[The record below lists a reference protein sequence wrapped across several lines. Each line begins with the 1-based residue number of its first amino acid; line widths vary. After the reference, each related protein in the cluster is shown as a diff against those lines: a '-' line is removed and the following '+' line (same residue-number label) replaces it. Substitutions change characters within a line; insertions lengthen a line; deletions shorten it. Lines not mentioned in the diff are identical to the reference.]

1 MSIIGSIFV
10 RLGLKS
16 DEFSK
21 GIKQSEGQLSSFK
34 GVVGKI
40 GGAIAGAFTVD
51 KIVQFTKEAYKLAG
65 QAQGVYN
72 AFSRLNRPGLLNDL
86 KEATRGTTDE
96 LQLMQTAVRAS
107 NFKIPLD
114 QLATYLRF
122 ATDRAIETGE
132 SVDYLV
138 NSLVLGIG
146 RKSPLILDNLS
157 ISTVRLREELAKTG
171 DMAKAVGNIIEEEM
185 KKGGDAIETSAV
197 KTQKLGAAW
206 KDFMVAVGDS
216 GAVKSTGNIIT
227 DTLTSITRAMS
238 DLIKSGKSSSIA
250 MGSGMLGGI
259 LGPILGPVAAI
270 FGGTKAAESAIKG
283 QRSKQNKIDAEV
295 EKAAKLAKEWA
306 DSVTT
311 IEEAEKKLSLA
322 QYSYFSSGK
331 EREAVIA
338 ALKEKIKTIKAQE
351 QEKIAREQTEKGIKA
366 QIEALEELRAQEAN
380 PEKRA
385 AYTSEIE
392 SLKKRLE
399 LMTSTNTVVKGSID
413 YIIQQIEAQEKLYH
427 STNIQSVRDMAAAK
441 KEELEAAK
449 ALLEITEKDRKR
461 RDRILKEGDIA
472 SGYST
477 QGMGGSFWLKRVEE
491 KNKLEKNLASYSF
504 DPTLYKDKI
513 QQFKE
518 QAAEVDQV
526 ANSIHQTIT
535 NTMVSSF
542 QALADGL
549 AGISDMDAGQAIA
562 SLLKPLADTAITA
575 GTIIMTTGEAIE
587 SLKKSLFGF
596 NGISAIAAGAILVGI
611 GVAARAG
618 LSAIAS
624 SGGSSG
630 SSSYSPNTSFSGGSS
645 YSGASSQYGYASY
658 RAQSVDVNV
667 TGRISGQDIVLAS
680 DKYLKNKSR

>member
-96 LQLMQTAVRAS
+96 LKLMQTAVQAN

-114 QLATYLRF
+114 QLATYLKF
-122 ATDRAIETGE
+122 ATNRAIETGE

-138 NSLVLGIG
+138 QSIILGIG
-146 RKSPLILDNLS
+146 RKSPLILDNLG
-157 ISTVRLREELAKTG
+157 ISASELREELAKTG
-171 DMAKAVGNIIEEEM
+171 DMGKAVGNIINKSMSEA
-185 KKGGDAIETSAV
+185 GDAIETSAV
-197 KTQKLGAAW
+197 KAQKLGAAW
-206 KDFMVAVGDS
+206 KNFMTSVGDTS
-216 GAVKSTGNIIT
+216 VVKSTGDAIVS
-227 DTLTSITRAMS
+227 TLTYIADSFDA
-238 DLIKSGKSSSIA
+238 LINSERLSTWQKFLGFL
-250 MGSGMLGGI
+250 GHGGI
-259 LGPILGPVAAI
+259 QRQAL
-270 FGGTKAAESAIKG
+270 AEGAGNASAD
-283 QRSKQNKIDAEV
+283 KQIQERVNLWTEG
-295 EKAAKLAKEWA
+295 LN
-306 DSVTT
+306 T
-311 IEEAEKKLSLA
+311 IELAERQLAFAQSQYAHFSSEEEKK
-322 QYSYFSSGK
+322 
-331 EREAVIA
+331 AVIA
-338 ALKEKIKTIKAQE
+338 ALKERVKLIKSQE
-351 QEKIAREQTEKGIKA
+351 QEKIAREQTENGIKA
-366 QIEALEELRAQEAN
+366 QIAALEELRAQEAN

-413 YIIQQIEAQEKLYH
+413 YINQQIEAQEKLYN

-449 ALLEITEKDRKR
+449 ALLEITEKDKQKR
-461 RDRILKEGDIA
+461 DEALKGDIA

-535 NTMVSSF
+535 NTMVSGF

-549 AGISDMDAGQAIA
+549 AGISDMNAGQAIA
-562 SLLKPLADTAITA
+562 SLLKPLADVAITA

-630 SSSYSPNTSFSGGSS
+630 SSSYSPNTSFSGGGS

>member
-65 QAQGVYN
+65 QAQGAYN

-96 LQLMQTAVRAS
+96 LKLMQTAVQAN

-114 QLATYLRF
+114 QLATYLKF
-122 ATDRAIETGE
+122 ATNRAIETGE

-138 NSLVLGIG
+138 QSIILGIG
-146 RKSPLILDNLS
+146 RKSPLILDNLG
-157 ISTVRLREELAKTG
+157 ISASELREELAKTG
-171 DMAKAVGNIIEEEM
+171 DMGKAVGNIINKSMSEA
-185 KKGGDAIETSAV
+185 GDAIETSAV
-197 KTQKLGAAW
+197 KVQRLSAAW
-206 KDFMVAVGDS
+206 KDLKTAYGNSAWVKNIADSIVDNLTVAINSISSIFKSNAQIWYETDIKM
-216 GAVKSTGNIIT
+216 GANLGKRWLQIYEKYKKATGSLK
-227 DTLTSITRAMS
+227 DDYSEYL
-238 DLIKSGKSSSIA
+238 DLLKKGFSSS
-250 MGSGMLGGI
+250 
-259 LGPILGPVAAI
+259 PQ
-270 FGGTKAAESAIKG
+270 T
-283 QRSKQNKIDAEV
+283 NT
-295 EKAAKLAKEWA
+295 
-306 DSVTT
+306 DSIRQLNSDT
-311 IEEAEKKLSLA
+311 IN
-322 QYSYFSSGK
+322 
-331 EREAVIA
+331 
-338 ALKEKIKTIKAQE
+338 
-351 QEKIAREQTEKGIKA
+351 GIKA
-366 QIEALEELRAQEAN
+366 QIAALEELRAEEAN
-380 PEKRA
+380 PAKRA

-413 YIIQQIEAQEKLYH
+413 YINQQIEAQEKLYN

-449 ALLEITEKDRKR
+449 ALLEITEKDKQKR
-461 RDRILKEGDIA
+461 DEALKGDIA

-491 KNKLEKNLASYSF
+491 KNQLEKNLASYSY
-504 DPTLYKDKI
+504 DPTLYKNAKN
-513 QQFKE
+513 QATQFNEIAEEVK
-518 QAAEVDQV
+518 QA

-535 NTMVSSF
+535 TAMSD
-542 QALADGL
+542 ALISL
-549 AGISDMDAGQAIA
+549 AEGIGSMGGIDM
-562 SLLKPLADTAITA
+562 SPLADVIIQVGKMAIK
-575 GTIIMTTGEAIE
+575 TGVAILGIKKALE
-587 SLKKSLFGF
+587 SLNPFV
-596 NGISAIAAGAILVGI
+596 AIAAGTALVALGTAVKKSLSNI
-611 GVAARAG
+611 G
-618 LSAIAS
+618 SEI
-624 SGGSSG
+624 GGG
-630 SSSYSPNTSFSGGSS
+630 YSPNTSFSGGGS

>member
-96 LQLMQTAVRAS
+96 LKLMQTAVQAN

-114 QLATYLRF
+114 QLATYLKF
-122 ATDRAIETGE
+122 ATNRAIETGE

-206 KDFMVAVGDS
+206 KNFMTSVGDTS
-216 GAVKSTGNIIT
+216 VVKSTGDAIVS
-227 DTLTSITRAMS
+227 TLTYIADSFDA
-238 DLIKSGKSSSIA
+238 LINSERLSTWQKFLGFL
-250 MGSGMLGGI
+250 GHGGI
-259 LGPILGPVAAI
+259 QRQAL
-270 FGGTKAAESAIKG
+270 AEGAGNASAG
-283 QRSKQNKIDAEV
+283 KQIQERVNLWTEG
-295 EKAAKLAKEWA
+295 LN
-306 DSVTT
+306 T
-311 IEEAEKKLSLA
+311 IELAERQLAFAQSQYAHFSSEEEKK
-322 QYSYFSSGK
+322 
-331 EREAVIA
+331 AVIA
-338 ALKEKIKTIKAQE
+338 ALKERVKLLKSQE
-351 QEKIAREQTEKGIKA
+351 QEKIAREQTENGIKA
-366 QIEALEELRAQEAN
+366 QIAALEELRAQEAN

-413 YIIQQIEAQEKLYH
+413 YINQQIEAQEKLYN

-449 ALLEITEKDRKR
+449 ALLEITEKDKQKR
-461 RDRILKEGDIA
+461 DEALKGDIA

-491 KNKLEKNLASYSF
+491 KNQLEKNLASYSF

-549 AGISDMDAGQAIA
+549 AGISDMNAGQAIA
-562 SLLKPLADTAITA
+562 SLLKPLADMAITA
-575 GTIIMTTGEAIE
+575 GTIIMTTGKAIE
-587 SLKKSLFGF
+587 SLKAALSGFFGV
-596 NGISAIAAGAILVGI
+596 GAIAAGAILVGI

>member
-40 GGAIAGAFTVD
+40 GGAIAGAFAVN

-96 LQLMQTAVRAS
+96 LKLMQTAVQAN

-114 QLATYLRF
+114 QLATYLKF
-122 ATDRAIETGE
+122 ATNRAIETGE

-138 NSLVLGIG
+138 QSIILGIG
-146 RKSPLILDNLS
+146 RKSPLILDNLG
-157 ISTVRLREELAKTG
+157 ISASELREELAKTG
-171 DMAKAVGNIIEEEM
+171 DMGKAVGNIINKSMSEA
-185 KKGGDAIETSAV
+185 GDAIETSAV
-197 KTQKLGAAW
+197 KVQRLSAAW
-206 KDFMVAVGDS
+206 KDLKTAYGNSAWVKNIADSIVDNLTVAINSISSIFKSNAQIWYETDIKM
-216 GAVKSTGNIIT
+216 GANLGKRWLQIYEKYKKATGSLK
-227 DTLTSITRAMS
+227 DDYSEYL
-238 DLIKSGKSSSIA
+238 DLLKKGFSSS
-250 MGSGMLGGI
+250 
-259 LGPILGPVAAI
+259 PQ
-270 FGGTKAAESAIKG
+270 T
-283 QRSKQNKIDAEV
+283 NT
-295 EKAAKLAKEWA
+295 
-306 DSVTT
+306 DSIRQLNSDT
-311 IEEAEKKLSLA
+311 IN
-322 QYSYFSSGK
+322 
-331 EREAVIA
+331 
-338 ALKEKIKTIKAQE
+338 
-351 QEKIAREQTEKGIKA
+351 GIKA
-366 QIEALEELRAQEAN
+366 QIAALEELRAEEAN
-380 PEKRA
+380 PAKRA

-413 YIIQQIEAQEKLYH
+413 YINQQIEAQEKLYN

-449 ALLEITEKDRKR
+449 ALLEITEKDKQKR
-461 RDRILKEGDIA
+461 DEALKGDIA

-549 AGISDMDAGQAIA
+549 AGISDMNAGQAIA
-562 SLLKPLADTAITA
+562 SLLKPLADMAITA
-575 GTIIMTTGEAIE
+575 GTIIMTTGKAIE
-587 SLKKSLFGF
+587 SLKAALSGFFGV
-596 NGISAIAAGAILVGI
+596 GAIAAGAILVGI

>member
-34 GVVGKI
+34 GAVGKI

-107 NFKIPLD
+107 NFRIPLEE
-114 QLATYLRF
+114 LATFLKF

-171 DMAKAVGNIIEEEM
+171 DMGKAVGNIIKEEM
-185 KKGGDAIETSAV
+185 QKGGDAIETSAV

-206 KDFMVAVGDS
+206 KNFMTSVGDTS
-216 GAVKSTGNIIT
+216 VVKSTGDAIVS
-227 DTLTSITRAMS
+227 TLTYIADSFDALINSERLSTWQKFLGFLGHGGIQRQALAEGAGNAS
-238 DLIKSGKSSSIA
+238 ADKQIQERVNLWTEGLNTIELAERQLAFAQSQYAHFSSEEEKKAVISALRERVKLIKS
-250 MGSGMLGGI
+250 
-259 LGPILGPVAAI
+259 
-270 FGGTKAAESAIKG
+270 
-283 QRSKQNKIDAEV
+283 
-295 EKAAKLAKEWA
+295 
-306 DSVTT
+306 
-311 IEEAEKKLSLA
+311 
-322 QYSYFSSGK
+322 
-331 EREAVIA
+331 
-338 ALKEKIKTIKAQE
+338 QE
-351 QEKIAREQTEKGIKA
+351 QEQIAREQTENGIKA
-366 QIEALEELRAQEAN
+366 QIAALEELRAQEAN

-385 AYTSEIE
+385 AYTIEIE

-413 YIIQQIEAQEKLYH
+413 YINQQIEAQEKLYN

-449 ALLEITEKDRKR
+449 ALLEVTEKDKEKR
-461 RDRILKEGDIA
+461 DEALKGDIA

-477 QGMGGSFWLKRVEE
+477 KGTGGSFWLKRVEE

-513 QQFKE
+513 KQFKE

-630 SSSYSPNTSFSGGSS
+630 NSSYSSNTSFSGGGS

>member
-1 MSIIGSIFV
+1 MS
-10 RLGLKS
+10 
-16 DEFSK
+16 
-21 GIKQSEGQLSSFK
+21 
-34 GVVGKI
+34 
-40 GGAIAGAFTVD
+40 
-51 KIVQFTKEAYKLAG
+51 EA
-65 QAQGVYN
+65 
-72 AFSRLNRPGLLNDL
+72 
-86 KEATRGTTDE
+86 
-96 LQLMQTAVRAS
+96 
-107 NFKIPLD
+107 
-114 QLATYLRF
+114 
-122 ATDRAIETGE
+122 
-132 SVDYLV
+132 
-138 NSLVLGIG
+138 
-146 RKSPLILDNLS
+146 
-157 ISTVRLREELAKTG
+157 
-171 DMAKAVGNIIEEEM
+171 
-185 KKGGDAIETSAV
+185 GDAIETSAV
-197 KTQKLGAAW
+197 KVQRLSAAW
-206 KDFMVAVGDS
+206 KDLKTAYGNSAWVKNIADSIVDNLTVAINSISSIFKSNAQIWYETDIKM
-216 GAVKSTGNIIT
+216 GANLGKRWLQIYEKYKKATGSLK
-227 DTLTSITRAMS
+227 DDYSEYL
-238 DLIKSGKSSSIA
+238 DLLKKGFSSS
-250 MGSGMLGGI
+250 
-259 LGPILGPVAAI
+259 PQ
-270 FGGTKAAESAIKG
+270 T
-283 QRSKQNKIDAEV
+283 NT
-295 EKAAKLAKEWA
+295 
-306 DSVTT
+306 DSIRQLNSDT
-311 IEEAEKKLSLA
+311 IN
-322 QYSYFSSGK
+322 
-331 EREAVIA
+331 
-338 ALKEKIKTIKAQE
+338 
-351 QEKIAREQTEKGIKA
+351 GIKA
-366 QIEALEELRAQEAN
+366 QIAALEELRAEEAN
-380 PEKRA
+380 PAKRA

-413 YIIQQIEAQEKLYH
+413 YINQQIEAQEKLYN

-449 ALLEITEKDRKR
+449 ALLEITEKDKQKR
-461 RDRILKEGDIA
+461 DEALKGDIA

>member
-86 KEATRGTTDE
+86 KEATRGTIDE
-96 LQLMQTAVRAS
+96 LQLMQTAVRAN

-206 KDFMVAVGDS
+206 KNFMTSVGDTS
-216 GAVKSTGNIIT
+216 VVKSTGDAIVS
-227 DTLTSITRAMS
+227 TLTYIADSFDA
-238 DLIKSGKSSSIA
+238 LINSERLSTWQKFLGFL
-250 MGSGMLGGI
+250 GHGGI
-259 LGPILGPVAAI
+259 QRQAL
-270 FGGTKAAESAIKG
+270 AEGAGNASAD
-283 QRSKQNKIDAEV
+283 KQIQERVNLWTEG
-295 EKAAKLAKEWA
+295 LN
-306 DSVTT
+306 T
-311 IEEAEKKLSLA
+311 IELAERQLAFAQSQYAHFSSEEEKK
-322 QYSYFSSGK
+322 
-331 EREAVIA
+331 AVIA
-338 ALKEKIKTIKAQE
+338 ALKERVKLIKSQE

-413 YIIQQIEAQEKLYH
+413 YINQQIEAQEKLYN

-449 ALLEITEKDRKR
+449 ALLEITEKDKQKR
-461 RDRILKEGDIA
+461 DEALKGDIA

-630 SSSYSPNTSFSGGSS
+630 SSSYYPNTSFSGGGS

-658 RAQSVDVNV
+658 RAQSVDINV

>member
-34 GVVGKI
+34 GAVGKI

-107 NFKIPLD
+107 NFRIPLEE
-114 QLATYLRF
+114 LATYLKF

-171 DMAKAVGNIIEEEM
+171 DMAKAVGNIIKEEM
-185 KKGGDAIETSAV
+185 QKGGDAIETSAV
-197 KTQKLGAAW
+197 KTQRLGAAW
-206 KDFMVAVGDS
+206 KNFMTSVGDTS
-216 GAVKSTGNIIT
+216 VVKSTGDAIVG
-227 DTLTSITRAMS
+227 TLTYIADSFDA
-238 DLIKSGKSSSIA
+238 LINSERLSTWQKFLGFL
-250 MGSGMLGGI
+250 GHGGI
-259 LGPILGPVAAI
+259 QRQAL
-270 FGGTKAAESAIKG
+270 AEGAGNASAD
-283 QRSKQNKIDAEV
+283 KQIQERVNLWTEG
-295 EKAAKLAKEWA
+295 LN
-306 DSVTT
+306 T
-311 IEEAEKKLSLA
+311 IELAERQLAFAQSQYAHFSSEEEKK
-322 QYSYFSSGK
+322 
-331 EREAVIA
+331 AVIS
-338 ALKEKIKTIKAQE
+338 ALKERVKLLKSQE
-351 QEKIAREQTEKGIKA
+351 QEKIAREQTENGIKA
-366 QIEALEELRAQEAN
+366 QIEALKELRAEEAD

-385 AYTSEIE
+385 AYTIEIE

-413 YIIQQIEAQEKLYH
+413 YINQQIEAQDKLYN

-441 KEELEAAK
+441 KKELEAAK
-449 ALLEITEKDRKR
+449 ALLEITEKDKEKR
-461 RDRILKEGDIA
+461 DEVLKGDIA

-477 QGMGGSFWLKRVEE
+477 KGTGGSFWFKRVEE

-513 QQFKE
+513 KQFKE

-549 AGISDMDAGQAIA
+549 AGISDMNAGQAIA
-562 SLLKPLADTAITA
+562 SLLKPLADMAITA
-575 GTIIMTTGEAIE
+575 GTIIMTTGKAIE
-587 SLKKSLFGF
+587 SLKAALSGFFGV
-596 NGISAIAAGAILVGI
+596 GAIAAGAILVGI

-624 SGGSSG
+624 SGSSSG

-658 RAQSVDVNV
+658 RTQSVDVNV

>member
-96 LQLMQTAVRAS
+96 LKLMQTAVQAN
-107 NFKIPLD
+107 NFKIPLN
-114 QLATYLRF
+114 QLATYLKF
-122 ATDRAIETGE
+122 ATNRAIETGE

-138 NSLVLGIG
+138 QSIILGIG
-146 RKSPLILDNLS
+146 RKSPLILDNLG
-157 ISTVRLREELAKTG
+157 ISASELREELAKTG
-171 DMAKAVGNIIEEEM
+171 DMGKAVGNIINKSMSEA
-185 KKGGDAIETSAV
+185 GDAIETSAV

-206 KDFMVAVGDS
+206 KNFMTSVGDTS
-216 GAVKSTGNIIT
+216 VVKSTGDAIVS
-227 DTLTSITRAMS
+227 TLTYIADSFDA
-238 DLIKSGKSSSIA
+238 LINSERLSTWQKFLGFL
-250 MGSGMLGGI
+250 GHGGI
-259 LGPILGPVAAI
+259 QRQAL
-270 FGGTKAAESAIKG
+270 AEGAGNASAD
-283 QRSKQNKIDAEV
+283 KQIQERVNLWTEG
-295 EKAAKLAKEWA
+295 LN
-306 DSVTT
+306 T
-311 IEEAEKKLSLA
+311 IELAERQLAFAQSQYAHFSSEEEKK
-322 QYSYFSSGK
+322 
-331 EREAVIA
+331 AVIA
-338 ALKEKIKTIKAQE
+338 ALKERVKLIKSQE
-351 QEKIAREQTEKGIKA
+351 QEKIAREQTENGIKA
-366 QIEALEELRAQEAN
+366 QIAALEELRAQEAN
-380 PEKRA
+380 PAKRA

-413 YIIQQIEAQEKLYH
+413 YINQQIEAQEKLYN

-441 KEELEAAK
+441 KKELEAAK
-449 ALLEITEKDRKR
+449 ALLEITEKDKQKR
-461 RDRILKEGDIA
+461 DEALKGDIA

-549 AGISDMDAGQAIA
+549 AGISDMNAGQAIA
-562 SLLKPLADTAITA
+562 SLLKPLADMAITA
-575 GTIIMTTGEAIE
+575 GTIIMTTGKAIE
-587 SLKKSLFGF
+587 SLKAALSGFFGV
-596 NGISAIAAGAILVGI
+596 GAIAAGAILVGI

-630 SSSYSPNTSFSGGSS
+630 SSSYSPNTSFSGGGS
-645 YSGASSQYGYASY
+645 YSGASGQYGYASY

>member
-96 LQLMQTAVRAS
+96 LQLMQTAVRAN

-171 DMAKAVGNIIEEEM
+171 DVAKAVGNIIEEEM

-331 EREAVIA
+331 EREAVIE

-351 QEKIAREQTEKGIKA
+351 QETIAREQTEKGIKA
-366 QIEALEELRAQEAN
+366 QIAALEELRAQEAN

-413 YIIQQIEAQEKLYH
+413 YINQQIEAQEKLYN

-449 ALLEITEKDRKR
+449 ALLEITAKDEKR
-461 RDRILKEGDIA
+461 RAEILAEGDIA

-477 QGMGGSFWLKRVEE
+477 KGTGGSFWFKRVEE

-549 AGISDMDAGQAIA
+549 AGISDMNAGQAIA
-562 SLLKPLADTAITA
+562 SLLKPLADMAITA
-575 GTIIMTTGEAIE
+575 GTIIMTTGKAIE
-587 SLKKSLFGF
+587 SLKAALSGFFGV
-596 NGISAIAAGAILVGI
+596 GAIAAGAILVGI

-645 YSGASSQYGYASY
+645 YSGVSSQYGYASY

>member
-206 KDFMVAVGDS
+206 KNFMTSVGDTS
-216 GAVKSTGNIIT
+216 VIKSTGDAIVS
-227 DTLTSITRAMS
+227 TLTYIADSFDA
-238 DLIKSGKSSSIA
+238 LINSERLSTWQKFLGFL
-250 MGSGMLGGI
+250 GHGGI
-259 LGPILGPVAAI
+259 QRQAL
-270 FGGTKAAESAIKG
+270 AEGAGNASAD
-283 QRSKQNKIDAEV
+283 KQIQERVNLWTEG
-295 EKAAKLAKEWA
+295 LN
-306 DSVTT
+306 T
-311 IEEAEKKLSLA
+311 IELAERQLAFAQSQYAHFSSEEEKK
-322 QYSYFSSGK
+322 
-331 EREAVIA
+331 AVIA
-338 ALKEKIKTIKAQE
+338 ALKERVKLIKSQE
-351 QEKIAREQTEKGIKA
+351 QEKIAREQTENGIKA
-366 QIEALEELRAQEAN
+366 QIAALEELRAQEAN

-399 LMTSTNTVVKGSID
+399 LMTSTNTAVKGSID
-413 YIIQQIEAQEKLYH
+413 YINQQIEAQEKLYN

-441 KEELEAAK
+441 KKELEAAK
-449 ALLEITEKDRKR
+449 ALLEITEKDKQKR
-461 RDRILKEGDIA
+461 DEALKGDIA

>member
-96 LQLMQTAVRAS
+96 LQLMQTAVQAN

-138 NSLVLGIG
+138 QSIILGIG
-146 RKSPLILDNLS
+146 RKSPLILDNLG
-157 ISTVRLREELAKTG
+157 ISASELREELAKTG
-171 DMAKAVGNIIEEEM
+171 DMGKAVGNIINKSMSEA
-185 KKGGDAIETSAV
+185 GDAIETSAV

-206 KDFMVAVGDS
+206 KNFMTSVGDTS
-216 GAVKSTGNIIT
+216 VIKSTGDAIVS
-227 DTLTSITRAMS
+227 TLTYIADSFDA
-238 DLIKSGKSSSIA
+238 LINSERLSTWQKFLGFL
-250 MGSGMLGGI
+250 GHGGI
-259 LGPILGPVAAI
+259 QRQAL
-270 FGGTKAAESAIKG
+270 AEGAGNASAD
-283 QRSKQNKIDAEV
+283 KQIQERVNLWTEG
-295 EKAAKLAKEWA
+295 LN
-306 DSVTT
+306 T
-311 IEEAEKKLSLA
+311 IELAERQLAFAQSQYAHFSSEEEKK
-322 QYSYFSSGK
+322 
-331 EREAVIA
+331 AVIA
-338 ALKEKIKTIKAQE
+338 ALKERVKLIKSQE
-351 QEKIAREQTEKGIKA
+351 QEKIAREQTENGIKA
-366 QIEALEELRAQEAN
+366 QIAALEELRAQEAN

-413 YIIQQIEAQEKLYH
+413 YINQQIEAQEKLYN

-441 KEELEAAK
+441 KKELEAAK
-449 ALLEITEKDRKR
+449 ALLEITEKDKQKR
-461 RDRILKEGDIA
+461 DEALKGDIA

-477 QGMGGSFWLKRVEE
+477 QGMGGSFWFKRVEE

-549 AGISDMDAGQAIA
+549 AGISDMNAGQAIA
-562 SLLKPLADTAITA
+562 SLLKPLADMAITA
-575 GTIIMTTGEAIE
+575 GTIIMTTGKAIE
-587 SLKKSLFGF
+587 SLKAALSGFFGV
-596 NGISAIAAGAILVGI
+596 GAIAAGAILVGI

-624 SGGSSG
+624 SGGNSG

-645 YSGASSQYGYASY
+645 YSGVSSQYGYASY

>member
-40 GGAIAGAFTVD
+40 GGAIAGAFAVN
-51 KIVQFTKEAYKLAG
+51 KIAQFTKEAYKLAG

-96 LQLMQTAVRAS
+96 LKLMQTAVQAN

-206 KDFMVAVGDS
+206 KNFMTSVGDTS
-216 GAVKSTGNIIT
+216 VVKSTGDAIVS
-227 DTLTSITRAMS
+227 TLTYIADSFDA
-238 DLIKSGKSSSIA
+238 LINSERLSTWQKFLGFL
-250 MGSGMLGGI
+250 GHGGI
-259 LGPILGPVAAI
+259 QRQAL
-270 FGGTKAAESAIKG
+270 AEGAGNASAD
-283 QRSKQNKIDAEV
+283 KQIQERVNLWTEG
-295 EKAAKLAKEWA
+295 LN
-306 DSVTT
+306 T
-311 IEEAEKKLSLA
+311 IELAERQLAFAQSQYAHFSSEEEKK
-322 QYSYFSSGK
+322 
-331 EREAVIA
+331 AVIA

-380 PEKRA
+380 PEKRV

-413 YIIQQIEAQEKLYH
+413 YINQQIEAQEKLYN

-449 ALLEITEKDRKR
+449 ALLEITEKDKQKR
-461 RDRILKEGDIA
+461 DEALKGNIA

-549 AGISDMDAGQAIA
+549 AGISDMNAGQAIA
-562 SLLKPLADTAITA
+562 SLLKPLADMAITA
-575 GTIIMTTGEAIE
+575 GTIIMTTGKAIE
-587 SLKKSLFGF
+587 SLKAALSGFFGV
-596 NGISAIAAGAILVGI
+596 GAIAAGAILVGI

-630 SSSYSPNTSFSGGSS
+630 SSSYSPNTSFSGGGS

>member
-21 GIKQSEGQLSSFK
+21 GIKQSEGQLSSFR

-366 QIEALEELRAQEAN
+366 QIAALEELRAQEAN

-413 YIIQQIEAQEKLYH
+413 YINQQIEAQEKLYN

-441 KEELEAAK
+441 KKELEAAK
-449 ALLEITEKDRKR
+449 ALLEITEKDKQKR
-461 RDRILKEGDIA
+461 DEALKGDIA

>member
-114 QLATYLRF
+114 QLATYLKF
-122 ATDRAIETGE
+122 ATNRAIETGE

-138 NSLVLGIG
+138 QSIILGIG
-146 RKSPLILDNLS
+146 RKSPLILDNLG
-157 ISTVRLREELAKTG
+157 ISASELREELAKTG
-171 DMAKAVGNIIEEEM
+171 DMGKAVGNIINKSMSEA
-185 KKGGDAIETSAV
+185 GDAIETSAV
-197 KTQKLGAAW
+197 KVQRLSAAW
-206 KDFMVAVGDS
+206 KDLKTAYGNSAWVKNIADSIVDNLTVAINSISSIFKSNAQIWYETDIKM
-216 GAVKSTGNIIT
+216 GANLGKRWLQIYEKYKKATGSLK
-227 DTLTSITRAMS
+227 DDYSEYL
-238 DLIKSGKSSSIA
+238 DLLKKGFSSS
-250 MGSGMLGGI
+250 
-259 LGPILGPVAAI
+259 PQ
-270 FGGTKAAESAIKG
+270 T
-283 QRSKQNKIDAEV
+283 NT
-295 EKAAKLAKEWA
+295 
-306 DSVTT
+306 DSIRQLNSDT
-311 IEEAEKKLSLA
+311 IN
-322 QYSYFSSGK
+322 
-331 EREAVIA
+331 
-338 ALKEKIKTIKAQE
+338 
-351 QEKIAREQTEKGIKA
+351 GIKA
-366 QIEALEELRAQEAN
+366 QIAALEELRAEEAN
-380 PEKRA
+380 PAKRA

-413 YIIQQIEAQEKLYH
+413 YINQQIEAQEKLYN

-449 ALLEITEKDRKR
+449 ALLEITEKDKQKR
-461 RDRILKEGDIA
+461 DEALKGDIA

-549 AGISDMDAGQAIA
+549 AGISDMNAGQAIA
-562 SLLKPLADTAITA
+562 SLLKPLADMAITA
-575 GTIIMTTGEAIE
+575 GTIIMTTGKAIE
-587 SLKKSLFGF
+587 SLKAALSGFFGV
-596 NGISAIAAGAILVGI
+596 GAIAAGAILVGI

-630 SSSYSPNTSFSGGSS
+630 SSSYSPNTSFSGGGS

>member
-206 KDFMVAVGDS
+206 KNFMTSVGDTS
-216 GAVKSTGNIIT
+216 VVKSTGDAIVS
-227 DTLTSITRAMS
+227 TLTYIADSFDA
-238 DLIKSGKSSSIA
+238 LINSERLSTWQKFLGFL
-250 MGSGMLGGI
+250 GHGGI
-259 LGPILGPVAAI
+259 QRQAL
-270 FGGTKAAESAIKG
+270 AEGAGNASAD
-283 QRSKQNKIDAEV
+283 KQIQERVNLWTEG
-295 EKAAKLAKEWA
+295 LN
-306 DSVTT
+306 T
-311 IEEAEKKLSLA
+311 IELAERQLAFAQSQYAHFSSEEEKK
-322 QYSYFSSGK
+322 
-331 EREAVIA
+331 AVIA
-338 ALKEKIKTIKAQE
+338 ALKERVKLIKSQE
-351 QEKIAREQTEKGIKA
+351 QEKTAREQTEKGIKA

-413 YIIQQIEAQEKLYH
+413 YINQQIEAQEKLYN

-449 ALLEITEKDRKR
+449 ALLEITEKDKQKR
-461 RDRILKEGDIA
+461 DEALKGDIA

-549 AGISDMDAGQAIA
+549 AGISDMNAGQAIA
-562 SLLKPLADTAITA
+562 SLLKPLADMAITA
-575 GTIIMTTGEAIE
+575 GTIIMTTGKAIE
-587 SLKKSLFGF
+587 SLKAALSGFFGV
-596 NGISAIAAGAILVGI
+596 GAIAAGAILVGI

-624 SGGSSG
+624 SGGNSG

>member
-40 GGAIAGAFTVD
+40 GGAIAGAFAVN

-96 LQLMQTAVRAS
+96 LKLMQTAVQAN

-114 QLATYLRF
+114 QLATYLKF
-122 ATDRAIETGE
+122 ATNRAIETGE

-138 NSLVLGIG
+138 QSIILGIG
-146 RKSPLILDNLS
+146 RKSPLILDNLG
-157 ISTVRLREELAKTG
+157 ISASELREELAKTG
-171 DMAKAVGNIIEEEM
+171 DMGKAVGNIINKSMSEA
-185 KKGGDAIETSAV
+185 GDAIETSAV

-206 KDFMVAVGDS
+206 KNFMTSVGDTS
-216 GAVKSTGNIIT
+216 IIKSTGDAIVS
-227 DTLTSITRAMS
+227 TLTYIADSFDA
-238 DLIKSGKSSSIA
+238 LINSERLSTWQKFLGFL
-250 MGSGMLGGI
+250 GHGGI
-259 LGPILGPVAAI
+259 QRQAL
-270 FGGTKAAESAIKG
+270 AEGAGNASAD
-283 QRSKQNKIDAEV
+283 KQIQERVNLWTEG
-295 EKAAKLAKEWA
+295 LN
-306 DSVTT
+306 T
-311 IEEAEKKLSLA
+311 IELAERQLAFAQSQYAHFSSEEEKK
-322 QYSYFSSGK
+322 
-331 EREAVIA
+331 AVIA
-338 ALKEKIKTIKAQE
+338 ALKERVKLIKSQE
-351 QEKIAREQTEKGIKA
+351 QEKIAREQTENGIKA
-366 QIEALEELRAQEAN
+366 QIAALEELRAQEAN
-380 PEKRA
+380 PAKRA

-413 YIIQQIEAQEKLYH
+413 YINQQIEAQEKLYN

-441 KEELEAAK
+441 KKELEAAK
-449 ALLEITEKDRKR
+449 ALLEITEKDKQKR
-461 RDRILKEGDIA
+461 DEALKGDIA

-535 NTMVSSF
+535 NTMVSGF

-562 SLLKPLADTAITA
+562 SLLKPLADVAITA

>member
-238 DLIKSGKSSSIA
+238 DFIKSGKSWSAFI
-250 MGSGMLGGI
+250 GSMLGGV
-259 LGPILGPVAAI
+259 LGPLGAI
-270 FGGTKAAESAIKG
+270 FGGATAAGGAIAG

-366 QIEALEELRAQEAN
+366 QIAALEELRAQEAN

-413 YIIQQIEAQEKLYH
+413 YINQQIEAQEKLYN

-441 KEELEAAK
+441 KKELEAAK
-449 ALLEITEKDRKR
+449 ALLEITEKDKQKR
-461 RDRILKEGDIA
+461 DEALKGDIA

-491 KNKLEKNLASYSF
+491 KNQLEKNLASYSF

-549 AGISDMDAGQAIA
+549 AGISDMNAGQAIA
-562 SLLKPLADTAITA
+562 SLLKPLADMAITA
-575 GTIIMTTGEAIE
+575 GTIIMTTGKAIE
-587 SLKKSLFGF
+587 SLKAALSGFFGV
-596 NGISAIAAGAILVGI
+596 GAIAAGAILVGI

-630 SSSYSPNTSFSGGSS
+630 SSSYSPNTSFSGGGS

-658 RAQSVDVNV
+658 RAQSVDINV

>member
-96 LQLMQTAVRAS
+96 LKLMQTAVQAN
-107 NFKIPLD
+107 NFKIPLN
-114 QLATYLRF
+114 QLATYLKF
-122 ATDRAIETGE
+122 ATNRAIETGE

-138 NSLVLGIG
+138 QSIILGIG
-146 RKSPLILDNLS
+146 RKSPLILDNLG
-157 ISTVRLREELAKTG
+157 ISASELREELAKTG
-171 DMAKAVGNIIEEEM
+171 DMGKAVGNIINKSMSEA
-185 KKGGDAIETSAV
+185 GDAIETSAV

-206 KDFMVAVGDS
+206 KNFMTSVGDTS
-216 GAVKSTGNIIT
+216 IIKSTGDAIVS
-227 DTLTSITRAMS
+227 TLTYIADSFDA
-238 DLIKSGKSSSIA
+238 LINSERLSTWQKFLGFL
-250 MGSGMLGGI
+250 GHGGI
-259 LGPILGPVAAI
+259 QRQAL
-270 FGGTKAAESAIKG
+270 AEGAGNASAD
-283 QRSKQNKIDAEV
+283 KQIQERVNLWTEG
-295 EKAAKLAKEWA
+295 LN
-306 DSVTT
+306 T
-311 IEEAEKKLSLA
+311 IELAERQLAFAQSQYAHFSSEEEKK
-322 QYSYFSSGK
+322 
-331 EREAVIA
+331 AVIA
-338 ALKEKIKTIKAQE
+338 ALKERVKLIKSQE
-351 QEKIAREQTEKGIKA
+351 QEKIAREQTENGIKA
-366 QIEALEELRAQEAN
+366 QIAALEELRAQEAN

-413 YIIQQIEAQEKLYH
+413 YINQQIEAQEKLYN

-441 KEELEAAK
+441 KKELEAAK
-449 ALLEITEKDRKR
+449 ALLEITEKDKQKR
-461 RDRILKEGDIA
+461 DEALKGDIA

-491 KNKLEKNLASYSF
+491 KNQLEKNLASYSF

-549 AGISDMDAGQAIA
+549 AGISDMNAGQAIA
-562 SLLKPLADTAITA
+562 SLLKPLADMAITA
-575 GTIIMTTGEAIE
+575 GTIIMTTGKAIE
-587 SLKKSLFGF
+587 SLKAALSGFFGV
-596 NGISAIAAGAILVGI
+596 GAIAAGAILVGI

>member
-96 LQLMQTAVRAS
+96 LKLMQTAVQAN

-114 QLATYLRF
+114 QLATYLKF
-122 ATDRAIETGE
+122 ATNRAIETGE

-138 NSLVLGIG
+138 QSIILGIG
-146 RKSPLILDNLS
+146 RKSPLILDNLG
-157 ISTVRLREELAKTG
+157 ISASELREELAKTG
-171 DMAKAVGNIIEEEM
+171 DMGKAVGNIINKSMSEA
-185 KKGGDAIETSAV
+185 GDAIETSAV
-197 KTQKLGAAW
+197 KVQRLSAAW
-206 KDFMVAVGDS
+206 KDLKTAYGNSAWVKNIADSIVDNLTVAINSISSIFKSNAQIWYETDIKM
-216 GAVKSTGNIIT
+216 GANLGKRWLQIYEKYKKATGSLK
-227 DTLTSITRAMS
+227 DDYSEYL
-238 DLIKSGKSSSIA
+238 DLLKKGFSSS
-250 MGSGMLGGI
+250 
-259 LGPILGPVAAI
+259 PQ
-270 FGGTKAAESAIKG
+270 T
-283 QRSKQNKIDAEV
+283 NT
-295 EKAAKLAKEWA
+295 
-306 DSVTT
+306 DSIRQLNSDT
-311 IEEAEKKLSLA
+311 IN
-322 QYSYFSSGK
+322 
-331 EREAVIA
+331 
-338 ALKEKIKTIKAQE
+338 
-351 QEKIAREQTEKGIKA
+351 GIKA
-366 QIEALEELRAQEAN
+366 QIAALEELRAEEAN

-413 YIIQQIEAQEKLYH
+413 YINQQIEAQEKLYN

-449 ALLEITEKDRKR
+449 ALLEITEKDKQKR
-461 RDRILKEGDIA
+461 DEALKGDIA

-549 AGISDMDAGQAIA
+549 AGISDMNAGQAIA
-562 SLLKPLADTAITA
+562 SLLKPLADMAITA
-575 GTIIMTTGEAIE
+575 GTIIMTTGKAIE
-587 SLKKSLFGF
+587 SLKAALSGFFGV
-596 NGISAIAAGAILVGI
+596 GAIAAGAILVGI

>member
-40 GGAIAGAFTVD
+40 GGAIAGAFAVN

-96 LQLMQTAVRAS
+96 LKLMQTAVQAN

-114 QLATYLRF
+114 QLATYLKF
-122 ATDRAIETGE
+122 ATNRAIETGE

-138 NSLVLGIG
+138 QSIILGIG
-146 RKSPLILDNLS
+146 RKSPLILDNLG
-157 ISTVRLREELAKTG
+157 ISASELREELAKTG
-171 DMAKAVGNIIEEEM
+171 DMGKAVGNIINKSMSEA
-185 KKGGDAIETSAV
+185 GDAIETSAV

-206 KDFMVAVGDS
+206 KNFMTSVGDTS
-216 GAVKSTGNIIT
+216 VVKSTGDAIVS
-227 DTLTSITRAMS
+227 TLTYIADSFDA
-238 DLIKSGKSSSIA
+238 LINSERLSTWQKFLGFL
-250 MGSGMLGGI
+250 GHGGI
-259 LGPILGPVAAI
+259 QRQAL
-270 FGGTKAAESAIKG
+270 AEGAGNTSAD
-283 QRSKQNKIDAEV
+283 KQIQERVNLWTEG
-295 EKAAKLAKEWA
+295 LN
-306 DSVTT
+306 T
-311 IEEAEKKLSLA
+311 IELAERQLAFAQSQYAHFSSEEEKK
-322 QYSYFSSGK
+322 
-331 EREAVIA
+331 AVIA
-338 ALKEKIKTIKAQE
+338 ALKERVKLIKSQE
-351 QEKIAREQTEKGIKA
+351 QEKIAREQTENGIKA
-366 QIEALEELRAQEAN
+366 QIAALEELRAQEAN

-413 YIIQQIEAQEKLYH
+413 YINQQIEAQEKLYN
-427 STNIQSVRDMAAAK
+427 STNIQSVRDMVAAK
-441 KEELEAAK
+441 KKELEAAK
-449 ALLEITEKDRKR
+449 ALLEITEKDKQKR
-461 RDRILKEGDIA
+461 NEALKGDIA

-491 KNKLEKNLASYSF
+491 KNTLEKNLASYSF

-562 SLLKPLADTAITA
+562 SLLKPLADMAITA
-575 GTIIMTTGEAIE
+575 GTIIMTTGKAIE
-587 SLKKSLFGF
+587 SLKAALSGFFGV
-596 NGISAIAAGAILVGI
+596 GAIAAGAILVGI

-630 SSSYSPNTSFSGGSS
+630 SSSYSPNTSFSGGGS

>member
-96 LQLMQTAVRAS
+96 LQLMQTAVRAN

-197 KTQKLGAAW
+197 KVQRLSAAW
-206 KDFMVAVGDS
+206 KDLKTAYGNSAWVKNIADSIVDNLTVAINS
-216 GAVKSTGNIIT
+216 ISSIFKSNAQIWYETDIKMGVNLGKRWLQIYEKYKKATGSLK
-227 DTLTSITRAMS
+227 DDYSEYL
-238 DLIKSGKSSSIA
+238 DLLKKGFSSS
-250 MGSGMLGGI
+250 
-259 LGPILGPVAAI
+259 PQ
-270 FGGTKAAESAIKG
+270 T
-283 QRSKQNKIDAEV
+283 NT
-295 EKAAKLAKEWA
+295 
-306 DSVTT
+306 DSIRQLNSDT
-311 IEEAEKKLSLA
+311 IN
-322 QYSYFSSGK
+322 
-331 EREAVIA
+331 
-338 ALKEKIKTIKAQE
+338 
-351 QEKIAREQTEKGIKA
+351 GIKA
-366 QIEALEELRAQEAN
+366 QIAALEELRAEEAN
-380 PEKRA
+380 PAKRA

-413 YIIQQIEAQEKLYH
+413 YINQQIEAQEKLYN
-427 STNIQSVRDMAAAK
+427 STNIQSIRDMAAAK

-449 ALLEITEKDRKR
+449 ALLEITEKDKQKR
-461 RDRILKEGDIA
+461 DEALKGNIA

-549 AGISDMDAGQAIA
+549 AGISDMNAGQAIA
-562 SLLKPLADTAITA
+562 SLLKPLADMAITA
-575 GTIIMTTGEAIE
+575 GTIIMTTGKAIE
-587 SLKKSLFGF
+587 SLKAALSGFFGV
-596 NGISAIAAGAILVGI
+596 GAIAAGAILVGI

-624 SGGSSG
+624 SGGNSG

>member
-40 GGAIAGAFTVD
+40 GGAIAGAFAVN

-206 KDFMVAVGDS
+206 KNFMTSVGDTS
-216 GAVKSTGNIIT
+216 VVKSTGDAIVS
-227 DTLTSITRAMS
+227 TLTYIADSFDA
-238 DLIKSGKSSSIA
+238 LINSERLSTWQKFLGFL
-250 MGSGMLGGI
+250 GHGGI
-259 LGPILGPVAAI
+259 QRQAL
-270 FGGTKAAESAIKG
+270 AEGAGNASAD
-283 QRSKQNKIDAEV
+283 KQIQERVNLWTEG
-295 EKAAKLAKEWA
+295 LN
-306 DSVTT
+306 T
-311 IEEAEKKLSLA
+311 IELAERQLAFAQSQYAHFSSEEEKK
-322 QYSYFSSGK
+322 
-331 EREAVIA
+331 AVIA

-380 PEKRA
+380 PEKRV

-413 YIIQQIEAQEKLYH
+413 YINQQIEAQEKLYN

-449 ALLEITEKDRKR
+449 ALLEITEKDKQKR
-461 RDRILKEGDIA
+461 DEALKGNIA

-549 AGISDMDAGQAIA
+549 AGISDMNAGQAIA
-562 SLLKPLADTAITA
+562 SLLKPLADMAITA
-575 GTIIMTTGEAIE
+575 GTIIMTTGKAIE
-587 SLKKSLFGF
+587 SLKAALSGFFGV
-596 NGISAIAAGAILVGI
+596 GAIAAGAILVGI

-630 SSSYSPNTSFSGGSS
+630 SSSYSPNTSFSGGGS

>member
-40 GGAIAGAFTVD
+40 GGAIAGAFAVN

-96 LQLMQTAVRAS
+96 LKLMQTAVQAN

-114 QLATYLRF
+114 QLATYLKF
-122 ATDRAIETGE
+122 ATNRAIETGE

-138 NSLVLGIG
+138 QSIILGIG
-146 RKSPLILDNLS
+146 RKSPLILDNLG
-157 ISTVRLREELAKTG
+157 ISASELREELAKTG
-171 DMAKAVGNIIEEEM
+171 DMGKAVGNIINKSMSEA
-185 KKGGDAIETSAV
+185 GDAIETSAV
-197 KTQKLGAAW
+197 KTQKLGAAL
-206 KDFMVAVGDS
+206 KDLMVTVGNS
-216 GAVKSTGNIIT
+216 QPVKGTGNAISNALTDWATGWNNIIN
-227 DTLTSITRAMS
+227 S
-238 DLIKSGKSSSIA
+238 KSLNAFQKTA
-250 MGSGMLGGI
+250 ALLGGSNWDFAATVAGKEKEI
-259 LGPILGPVAAI
+259 LTLQDKRIQQRVDSFL
-270 FGGTKAAESAIKG
+270 KG
-283 QRSKQNKIDAEV
+283 IN
-295 EKAAKLAKEWA
+295 
-306 DSVTT
+306 T

-338 ALKEKIKTIKAQE
+338 ALKEKVKLIKSQE

-366 QIEALEELRAQEAN
+366 QIAALEELRAQEAN

-413 YIIQQIEAQEKLYH
+413 YINQQIEAQEKLYN

-441 KEELEAAK
+441 KKELEAAK
-449 ALLEITEKDRKR
+449 ALLEITEKDKQKR
-461 RDRILKEGDIA
+461 DEALKGDIA

-549 AGISDMDAGQAIA
+549 AGISDMNAGQAIA
-562 SLLKPLADTAITA
+562 SLLKPLADMAITA
-575 GTIIMTTGEAIE
+575 GTIIMTTGKAIE
-587 SLKKSLFGF
+587 SLKAALSGFFGV
-596 NGISAIAAGAILVGI
+596 GAIAAGAILVGI

-624 SGGSSG
+624 SGGNSG
-630 SSSYSPNTSFSGGSS
+630 SSSYSPNTSFSGGGS

>member
-34 GVVGKI
+34 GVVEKI
-40 GGAIAGAFTVD
+40 GGAIAGAFAVD

-96 LQLMQTAVRAS
+96 LKLMQTAVQAN
-107 NFKIPLD
+107 NFKIPLN
-114 QLATYLRF
+114 QLATYLKF
-122 ATDRAIETGE
+122 ATNRAIETGE

-138 NSLVLGIG
+138 QSIILGIG
-146 RKSPLILDNLS
+146 RKSPLILDNLG
-157 ISTVRLREELAKTG
+157 ISASELREELAKTG
-171 DMAKAVGNIIEEEM
+171 DMGKAVGNIINKSMSEA
-185 KKGGDAIETSAV
+185 GDAIETSAV

-206 KDFMVAVGDS
+206 KNFMTSVGDTS
-216 GAVKSTGNIIT
+216 IIKSTGDAIVS
-227 DTLTSITRAMS
+227 TLTYIADSFDA
-238 DLIKSGKSSSIA
+238 LINSERLSTWQKFLGFL
-250 MGSGMLGGI
+250 GHGGI
-259 LGPILGPVAAI
+259 QRQAL
-270 FGGTKAAESAIKG
+270 AEGAGNASAD
-283 QRSKQNKIDAEV
+283 KQIQERVNLWTEG
-295 EKAAKLAKEWA
+295 LN
-306 DSVTT
+306 T
-311 IEEAEKKLSLA
+311 IELAERQLAFAQSQYAHFSSEEEKK
-322 QYSYFSSGK
+322 
-331 EREAVIA
+331 AVIA
-338 ALKEKIKTIKAQE
+338 ALKERVKLIKSQE
-351 QEKIAREQTEKGIKA
+351 QEKIAREQTENGIKA
-366 QIEALEELRAQEAN
+366 QIAALEELRAQEAN

-413 YIIQQIEAQEKLYH
+413 YINQQIEAQEKLYN
-427 STNIQSVRDMAAAK
+427 STNIQSIRDMAAAK

-449 ALLEITEKDRKR
+449 ALLEITEKDKQKR
-461 RDRILKEGDIA
+461 DEALKGNIA

-477 QGMGGSFWLKRVEE
+477 QEMGGSFWLKRVEE
-491 KNKLEKNLASYSF
+491 KNQLEKNLASYSF

-562 SLLKPLADTAITA
+562 SLLKPLADVAITA

-624 SGGSSG
+624 SGGNSG

>member
-34 GVVGKI
+34 GAVGKI

-107 NFKIPLD
+107 NFRIPLEE
-114 QLATYLRF
+114 LATFLKF

-171 DMAKAVGNIIEEEM
+171 DMAKAVGNIIKEEM
-185 KKGGDAIETSAV
+185 QKGGDAIETSAV
-197 KTQKLGAAW
+197 KTQRLGAAW

-238 DLIKSGKSSSIA
+238 DLIKSGKSWKVL
-250 MGSGMLGGI
+250 MGSGTIGA
-259 LGPILGPVAAI
+259 ILGPVLGPTGAV
-270 FGGTKAAESAIKG
+270 FGGVQAAGSAISG
-283 QRSKQNKIDAEV
+283 QRSKQKEIDAEAERV
-295 EKAAKLAKEWA
+295 AKLAKEWV

-338 ALKEKIKTIKAQE
+338 ALKEKIKTIKALE
-351 QEKIAREQTEKGIKA
+351 QEKIAREQTEKGIKS
-366 QIEALEELRAQEAN
+366 QIAELEELRAVEAD

-385 AYTSEIE
+385 AYTIEIE

-413 YIIQQIEAQEKLYH
+413 YINQQIEAQEKLYN

-449 ALLEITEKDRKR
+449 ALLEITEKDKEKR
-461 RDRILKEGDIA
+461 DEALKGDIA

-477 QGMGGSFWLKRVEE
+477 KGTGGSFWLKRVEE

-624 SGGSSG
+624 SGGNSG
-630 SSSYSPNTSFSGGSS
+630 SSSYSPNTSFSGGGS

>member
-40 GGAIAGAFTVD
+40 GGAIAGAFAVN

-96 LQLMQTAVRAS
+96 LKLMQTAVQAN

-114 QLATYLRF
+114 QLATYLKF
-122 ATDRAIETGE
+122 ATNRAIETGE

-138 NSLVLGIG
+138 QSIILGIG
-146 RKSPLILDNLS
+146 RKSPLILDNLG
-157 ISTVRLREELAKTG
+157 ISASELREELAKTG
-171 DMAKAVGNIIEEEM
+171 DMGKAVGNIINKSMSEA
-185 KKGGDAIETSAV
+185 GDAIETSAV

-206 KDFMVAVGDS
+206 KNFMTSVGDTS
-216 GAVKSTGNIIT
+216 VVKSTGDAIVS
-227 DTLTSITRAMS
+227 TLTYIADSFDA
-238 DLIKSGKSSSIA
+238 LINSERLSTWQKFLGFL
-250 MGSGMLGGI
+250 GHGGI
-259 LGPILGPVAAI
+259 QRQAL
-270 FGGTKAAESAIKG
+270 AEGAGNASAD
-283 QRSKQNKIDAEV
+283 KQIQERVNLWTEG
-295 EKAAKLAKEWA
+295 LN
-306 DSVTT
+306 T
-311 IEEAEKKLSLA
+311 IELAERQLAFAQSQYAHFSSEEEKK
-322 QYSYFSSGK
+322 
-331 EREAVIA
+331 AVIA
-338 ALKEKIKTIKAQE
+338 ALKERVKLIKSQE
-351 QEKIAREQTEKGIKA
+351 QEKIAREQTENGIKA
-366 QIEALEELRAQEAN
+366 QIAALEELRAQEAN

-413 YIIQQIEAQEKLYH
+413 YINQQIEAQEKLYN

-449 ALLEITEKDRKR
+449 ALLEITEKDKQKR
-461 RDRILKEGDIA
+461 DEALKGDIA

>member
-206 KDFMVAVGDS
+206 KNFMTSVGDTS
-216 GAVKSTGNIIT
+216 VVKSTGDAIVS
-227 DTLTSITRAMS
+227 TLTYIADSFDA
-238 DLIKSGKSSSIA
+238 LINSERLSTWQKFLGFL
-250 MGSGMLGGI
+250 GHGGI
-259 LGPILGPVAAI
+259 QRQAL
-270 FGGTKAAESAIKG
+270 AEGAGNASAG
-283 QRSKQNKIDAEV
+283 KQIQERVNLWTEG
-295 EKAAKLAKEWA
+295 LN
-306 DSVTT
+306 T
-311 IEEAEKKLSLA
+311 IELAERQLAFAQSQYAHFSSEEEKK
-322 QYSYFSSGK
+322 
-331 EREAVIA
+331 AVIA
-338 ALKEKIKTIKAQE
+338 ALKERVNLLKSQE
-351 QEKIAREQTEKGIKA
+351 QEKIAREQTENGIKA

-413 YIIQQIEAQEKLYH
+413 YINQQIEAQEKLYN

-449 ALLEITEKDRKR
+449 ALLEITEKDKQKR
-461 RDRILKEGDIA
+461 DEALKGDIA

-549 AGISDMDAGQAIA
+549 AGISDMNAGQAIA
-562 SLLKPLADTAITA
+562 SLLKPLADMAITA
-575 GTIIMTTGEAIE
+575 GTIIMTTGKAIE
-587 SLKKSLFGF
+587 SLKAALSGFFGV
-596 NGISAIAAGAILVGI
+596 GAIAAGAILVGI

-624 SGGSSG
+624 SGGNSG

>member
-96 LQLMQTAVRAS
+96 LKLMQTAVQAN
-107 NFKIPLD
+107 NFKIPLN
-114 QLATYLRF
+114 QLATYLKF
-122 ATDRAIETGE
+122 ATNRAIETGE

-138 NSLVLGIG
+138 QSIILGIG
-146 RKSPLILDNLS
+146 RKSPLILDNLG
-157 ISTVRLREELAKTG
+157 ISASELREELAKTG
-171 DMAKAVGNIIEEEM
+171 DMGKAVGNIINKSMSEA
-185 KKGGDAIETSAV
+185 GDAIETSAV

-206 KDFMVAVGDS
+206 KNFMTSVGDTS
-216 GAVKSTGNIIT
+216 VVKSTGDAIVS
-227 DTLTSITRAMS
+227 TLTYIADSFDA
-238 DLIKSGKSSSIA
+238 LINSERLSTWQKFLGFL
-250 MGSGMLGGI
+250 GHGGI
-259 LGPILGPVAAI
+259 QRQAL
-270 FGGTKAAESAIKG
+270 AEGAGNTSAD
-283 QRSKQNKIDAEV
+283 KQIQERVNLWTEG
-295 EKAAKLAKEWA
+295 LN
-306 DSVTT
+306 T
-311 IEEAEKKLSLA
+311 IELAERQLAFAQSQYAHFSSEEEKK
-322 QYSYFSSGK
+322 
-331 EREAVIA
+331 AVIA
-338 ALKEKIKTIKAQE
+338 ALKEKIKIIKAQE

-380 PEKRA
+380 PEKKA

-413 YIIQQIEAQEKLYH
+413 YINQQIEAQEKLYN

-441 KEELEAAK
+441 KKELEAAK
-449 ALLEITEKDRKR
+449 ALLEITEKDKQKR
-461 RDRILKEGDIA
+461 DEALKGDIA

-491 KNKLEKNLASYSF
+491 KNQLEKNLASYSF

>member
-40 GGAIAGAFTVD
+40 GRAIAGAFTVD

-65 QAQGVYN
+65 QTQGVYN

-96 LQLMQTAVRAS
+96 LKLMQTAVQAN

-114 QLATYLRF
+114 QLATYLKF
-122 ATDRAIETGE
+122 ATNRAIETGE

-197 KTQKLGAAW
+197 KVQRLSAAW
-206 KDFMVAVGDS
+206 KDLKTAYGNSAWVKNIADSIVDNLTVAINSISSIFKSNAQIWYETDIKM
-216 GAVKSTGNIIT
+216 GANLGKRWLQIYEKYKKATGSLK
-227 DTLTSITRAMS
+227 DDYSEYL
-238 DLIKSGKSSSIA
+238 DLLKKGFSSS
-250 MGSGMLGGI
+250 
-259 LGPILGPVAAI
+259 PQ
-270 FGGTKAAESAIKG
+270 T
-283 QRSKQNKIDAEV
+283 NT
-295 EKAAKLAKEWA
+295 
-306 DSVTT
+306 DSIRQLNSDT
-311 IEEAEKKLSLA
+311 IN
-322 QYSYFSSGK
+322 
-331 EREAVIA
+331 
-338 ALKEKIKTIKAQE
+338 
-351 QEKIAREQTEKGIKA
+351 GIKA
-366 QIEALEELRAQEAN
+366 QIAALEELRAEEAN
-380 PEKRA
+380 PAKRA

-413 YIIQQIEAQEKLYH
+413 YINQQIESQEKLYN

-449 ALLEITEKDRKR
+449 ALLEITEKDKQKR
-461 RDRILKEGDIA
+461 DEALKGNIA

-504 DPTLYKDKI
+504 DPTLYKDNI

-549 AGISDMDAGQAIA
+549 AGISDMNAGQAIA
-562 SLLKPLADTAITA
+562 SLLKPLADMAITA

-587 SLKKSLFGF
+587 RLKKSLLGF
-596 NGISAIAAGAILVGI
+596 NGIGAIAAGAILVGI

-630 SSSYSPNTSFSGGSS
+630 SSSYSPNTSFSGGGS

>member
-86 KEATRGTTDE
+86 KEATRGTTDD

-206 KDFMVAVGDS
+206 KNFMTSVGDTS
-216 GAVKSTGNIIT
+216 VVKSTGDAIVS
-227 DTLTSITRAMS
+227 TLTYIADSFDA
-238 DLIKSGKSSSIA
+238 LINSERLSTWQKFLGFL
-250 MGSGMLGGI
+250 GHGGI
-259 LGPILGPVAAI
+259 QRQAL
-270 FGGTKAAESAIKG
+270 AEGAGNASAG
-283 QRSKQNKIDAEV
+283 KQIQERVNLWTEG
-295 EKAAKLAKEWA
+295 LN
-306 DSVTT
+306 T
-311 IEEAEKKLSLA
+311 IELAERQLAFAQSQYAHFSSEEEKK
-322 QYSYFSSGK
+322 
-331 EREAVIA
+331 AVIA
-338 ALKEKIKTIKAQE
+338 ALKERVKLLKSQE
-351 QEKIAREQTEKGIKA
+351 QEKIAREQTENGIKA
-366 QIEALEELRAQEAN
+366 QIAALEELRAEEAN

-413 YIIQQIEAQEKLYH
+413 YINQQIEAQEKLYN
-427 STNIQSVRDMAAAK
+427 STNIQSIRDMAAAK

-449 ALLEITEKDRKR
+449 ALLEITEKDKQKR
-461 RDRILKEGDIA
+461 DEALKGNIA

-477 QGMGGSFWLKRVEE
+477 QEMGGSFWLKRVEE

-549 AGISDMDAGQAIA
+549 AGISDMNAGQAIA
-562 SLLKPLADTAITA
+562 SLLKPLADMAITA
-575 GTIIMTTGEAIE
+575 GTIIMTTGKAIE
-587 SLKKSLFGF
+587 SLKAALSGFFGV
-596 NGISAIAAGAILVGI
+596 GAIAAGAILVGI

>member
-40 GGAIAGAFTVD
+40 GGAIAGAFAVN

-96 LQLMQTAVRAS
+96 LKLMQTAVQAN

-114 QLATYLRF
+114 QLATYLKF
-122 ATDRAIETGE
+122 ATNRAIETGE

-138 NSLVLGIG
+138 QSIILGIG
-146 RKSPLILDNLS
+146 RKSPLILDNLG
-157 ISTVRLREELAKTG
+157 ISASELREELAKTG
-171 DMAKAVGNIIEEEM
+171 DMGKAVGNIINKSMSEA
-185 KKGGDAIETSAV
+185 GDAIETSAV

-206 KDFMVAVGDS
+206 KNFMTSVGDTS
-216 GAVKSTGNIIT
+216 VVKSTGDAIVS
-227 DTLTSITRAMS
+227 TLTYIADSFDA
-238 DLIKSGKSSSIA
+238 LINSERLSTWQKFLGFL
-250 MGSGMLGGI
+250 GHGGI
-259 LGPILGPVAAI
+259 QRQAL
-270 FGGTKAAESAIKG
+270 AEGAGNTSAD
-283 QRSKQNKIDAEV
+283 KQIQERVNLWTEG
-295 EKAAKLAKEWA
+295 LN
-306 DSVTT
+306 T
-311 IEEAEKKLSLA
+311 IELAERQLAFAQSQYAHFSSEEEKK
-322 QYSYFSSGK
+322 
-331 EREAVIA
+331 AVIA
-338 ALKEKIKTIKAQE
+338 ALKEKIKIIKAQE

-380 PEKRA
+380 PEKKA

-413 YIIQQIEAQEKLYH
+413 YINQQIEAQEKLYN

-449 ALLEITEKDRKR
+449 ALLEITEKDKQKR
-461 RDRILKEGDIA
+461 DEALKGNIA

-491 KNKLEKNLASYSF
+491 KNKLEKNLASYSY
-504 DPTLYKDKI
+504 DPTLYKNAKN
-513 QQFKE
+513 QATQFNEIAEEVK
-518 QAAEVDQV
+518 QA

-535 NTMVSSF
+535 TAMSD
-542 QALADGL
+542 ALISL
-549 AGISDMDAGQAIA
+549 AEGIGSMGGIDM
-562 SLLKPLADTAITA
+562 SPLADVIIQVGKMAIK
-575 GTIIMTTGEAIE
+575 TGVAILGIKKALE
-587 SLKKSLFGF
+587 SLNPFV
-596 NGISAIAAGAILVGI
+596 AIAAGTALVALGTAVKKSLSNI
-611 GVAARAG
+611 G
-618 LSAIAS
+618 SEI
-624 SGGSSG
+624 GGG
-630 SSSYSPNTSFSGGSS
+630 YSPNTSFSGGSS
-645 YSGASSQYGYASY
+645 YSGALSQYGYASY

>member
-96 LQLMQTAVRAS
+96 LQLMQTAVRAN

-206 KDFMVAVGDS
+206 KNFMTSVGDTS
-216 GAVKSTGNIIT
+216 VIKSTGDAIVS
-227 DTLTSITRAMS
+227 TLTYIADSFDA
-238 DLIKSGKSSSIA
+238 LINSERLSTWQKFLGFL
-250 MGSGMLGGI
+250 GHGGI
-259 LGPILGPVAAI
+259 QRQAL
-270 FGGTKAAESAIKG
+270 AEGAGNASAG
-283 QRSKQNKIDAEV
+283 KQIQERVNLWTEG
-295 EKAAKLAKEWA
+295 LN
-306 DSVTT
+306 T
-311 IEEAEKKLSLA
+311 IELAERQLAFAQSQYAHFSSEEEKK
-322 QYSYFSSGK
+322 
-331 EREAVIA
+331 AVIA
-338 ALKEKIKTIKAQE
+338 ALRERVKLIKSQE
-351 QEKIAREQTEKGIKA
+351 QEKIAREQTENGIKA
-366 QIEALEELRAQEAN
+366 QIAALEELRAQEAN

-399 LMTSTNTVVKGSID
+399 LMTSTNTMVKGSID
-413 YIIQQIEAQEKLYH
+413 YINQQIEAQEKLYN

-449 ALLEITEKDRKR
+449 ALLEITEKDKQKR
-461 RDRILKEGDIA
+461 DEALKGDIA

>member
-206 KDFMVAVGDS
+206 KNFMTSVGDTS
-216 GAVKSTGNIIT
+216 VIKSTGDAIVS
-227 DTLTSITRAMS
+227 TLTYIADSFDA
-238 DLIKSGKSSSIA
+238 LINSERLSTWQKFLGFL
-250 MGSGMLGGI
+250 GHGGI
-259 LGPILGPVAAI
+259 QRQAL
-270 FGGTKAAESAIKG
+270 AEGAGNASAD
-283 QRSKQNKIDAEV
+283 KQIQERVNLWTEG
-295 EKAAKLAKEWA
+295 LN
-306 DSVTT
+306 T
-311 IEEAEKKLSLA
+311 IELAERQLAFAQSQYAHFSSEEEKK
-322 QYSYFSSGK
+322 
-331 EREAVIA
+331 AVIA
-338 ALKEKIKTIKAQE
+338 ALKERVKLIKSQE
-351 QEKIAREQTEKGIKA
+351 QEKIAREQTENGIKA
-366 QIEALEELRAQEAN
+366 QIAALEELRAQEAN

-413 YIIQQIEAQEKLYH
+413 YINQQIEAQEKLYN

-449 ALLEITEKDRKR
+449 ALLEITEKDKQKR
-461 RDRILKEGDIA
+461 DEALKGNIA

-491 KNKLEKNLASYSF
+491 KNKLEKNLASYSY
-504 DPTLYKDKI
+504 DPTLYKNAKN
-513 QQFKE
+513 QATQFNEIAEEVK
-518 QAAEVDQV
+518 QA

-535 NTMVSSF
+535 TAMSD
-542 QALADGL
+542 ALISL
-549 AGISDMDAGQAIA
+549 AEGIGSMGGIDM
-562 SLLKPLADTAITA
+562 SPLADVIIQVGKMAIK
-575 GTIIMTTGEAIE
+575 TGVAILGIKKALE
-587 SLKKSLFGF
+587 SLNPFV
-596 NGISAIAAGAILVGI
+596 AIAAGTALVALGTAVKKSLSNI
-611 GVAARAG
+611 G
-618 LSAIAS
+618 SEI
-624 SGGSSG
+624 GGG
-630 SSSYSPNTSFSGGSS
+630 YSPNTSFSGGSS
-645 YSGASSQYGYASY
+645 YSGALSQYGYASY

>member
-96 LQLMQTAVRAS
+96 LKLMQTAVQAN

-114 QLATYLRF
+114 QLATYLKF
-122 ATDRAIETGE
+122 ATNRAIETGE

-138 NSLVLGIG
+138 QSIILGIG
-146 RKSPLILDNLS
+146 RKSPLILDNLG
-157 ISTVRLREELAKTG
+157 ISASELREELAKTG
-171 DMAKAVGNIIEEEM
+171 DMGKAVGNIINKSMSEA
-185 KKGGDAIETSAV
+185 GDAIETSAV
-197 KTQKLGAAW
+197 KVQRLSAAW
-206 KDFMVAVGDS
+206 KDLKTAYGNSAWVKNIADSIVDNLTVAINSISSIFKSNAQIWYETDIKM
-216 GAVKSTGNIIT
+216 GANLGKRWLQIYEKYKKATGSLK
-227 DTLTSITRAMS
+227 DDYSEYL
-238 DLIKSGKSSSIA
+238 DLLKKGFSSS
-250 MGSGMLGGI
+250 
-259 LGPILGPVAAI
+259 PQ
-270 FGGTKAAESAIKG
+270 T
-283 QRSKQNKIDAEV
+283 NT
-295 EKAAKLAKEWA
+295 
-306 DSVTT
+306 DSIRQLNSDT
-311 IEEAEKKLSLA
+311 IN
-322 QYSYFSSGK
+322 
-331 EREAVIA
+331 
-338 ALKEKIKTIKAQE
+338 
-351 QEKIAREQTEKGIKA
+351 GIKA
-366 QIEALEELRAQEAN
+366 QIAALEELRAEEAN

-413 YIIQQIEAQEKLYH
+413 YINQQIEAQEKLYN

-441 KEELEAAK
+441 KKELEAAK
-449 ALLEITEKDRKR
+449 ALLEITEKDKQKR
-461 RDRILKEGDIA
+461 DEALKGNIA

-549 AGISDMDAGQAIA
+549 AGISDMNAGQAIA
-562 SLLKPLADTAITA
+562 SLLKPLADMAITA
-575 GTIIMTTGEAIE
+575 GTIIMTTGKAIE
-587 SLKKSLFGF
+587 SLKAALSGFFGV
-596 NGISAIAAGAILVGI
+596 GAIAAGAILVGI

>member
-96 LQLMQTAVRAS
+96 LKLMQTAVQAN

-114 QLATYLRF
+114 QLATYLKF
-122 ATDRAIETGE
+122 ATNRAIETGE

-366 QIEALEELRAQEAN
+366 QIAALEELRAQEAN

-413 YIIQQIEAQEKLYH
+413 YINQQIEAQEKLYN

-441 KEELEAAK
+441 KKELEAAK
-449 ALLEITEKDRKR
+449 ALLEITEKDKQKR
-461 RDRILKEGDIA
+461 DEALKGDIA

-491 KNKLEKNLASYSF
+491 KNQLEKNLASYSF

-549 AGISDMDAGQAIA
+549 AGISDMNAGQAIA
-562 SLLKPLADTAITA
+562 SLLKPLADMAITA
-575 GTIIMTTGEAIE
+575 GTIIMTTGKAIE
-587 SLKKSLFGF
+587 SLKAALSGFFGV
-596 NGISAIAAGAILVGI
+596 GAIAAGAILVGI

>member
-96 LQLMQTAVRAS
+96 LKLMQTAVQAN
-107 NFKIPLD
+107 NFKIPLN
-114 QLATYLRF
+114 QLATYLKF
-122 ATDRAIETGE
+122 ATNRAIETGE

-138 NSLVLGIG
+138 QSIILGIG
-146 RKSPLILDNLS
+146 RKSPLILDNLG
-157 ISTVRLREELAKTG
+157 ISASELREELAKTG
-171 DMAKAVGNIIEEEM
+171 DMGKAVGNIINKSMSEA
-185 KKGGDAIETSAV
+185 GDAIETSAV

-206 KDFMVAVGDS
+206 KNFMTSVGDTS
-216 GAVKSTGNIIT
+216 VVKSTGDAIVS
-227 DTLTSITRAMS
+227 TLTYIADSFDA
-238 DLIKSGKSSSIA
+238 LINSERLSTWQKFLGFL
-250 MGSGMLGGI
+250 GHGGI
-259 LGPILGPVAAI
+259 QRQAL
-270 FGGTKAAESAIKG
+270 AEGAGNASAD
-283 QRSKQNKIDAEV
+283 KQIQERVNLWTEG
-295 EKAAKLAKEWA
+295 LN
-306 DSVTT
+306 T
-311 IEEAEKKLSLA
+311 IELAERQLAFAQSQYAHFSSEEEKK
-322 QYSYFSSGK
+322 
-331 EREAVIA
+331 AVIA
-338 ALKEKIKTIKAQE
+338 ALKERVKLIKSQE
-351 QEKIAREQTEKGIKA
+351 QEKIAREQTENGIKA
-366 QIEALEELRAQEAN
+366 QIAALEELRAQEAN

-413 YIIQQIEAQEKLYH
+413 YINQQIEAQEKLYN

-449 ALLEITEKDRKR
+449 ALLEITEKDKQKR
-461 RDRILKEGDIA
+461 DEALKGDIA

-535 NTMVSSF
+535 NTMVSGF

-562 SLLKPLADTAITA
+562 SLLKPLADVAITA